1 MNEIKSFL
9 KKLKAYDLVV
19 IAFYIFLTFL
29 HLIFYDKIFNS
40 GRWIIINAGIISLAF
55 LLAFLEDRYINRVWR
70 ILHYWYIAPLILLTF
85 KELYFMIKPIR
96 GMDYDFLFINIDRFL
111 FGGDPTKFFY
121 HIANPFLTEILQI
134 VYGSFYLLPIIL
146 CLSLLR
152 KKRYVATDFAL
163 FSVVYGFFLSYLGYF
178 LLPGI
183 GPRFTLHD
191 FNSVNQ
197 ALPGLYLTNFL
208 REVVNAGE
216 SIPAGTI
223 NPADLVQRDVFPSG
237 HTMITLIVMYLSI
250 KLKSRSRYFFIP
262 VGSLLIFSTV
272 YLWYHYVI
280 DLIAGALFMMFAMW
294 SGKYIFNWWR
304 RKIHKEEF
312 EYLKH

>member
-19 IAFYIFLTFL
+19 IAFYIFLTIL

-40 GRWIIINAGIISLAF
+40 SRWIIMNAGIISLAF
-55 LLAFLEDRYINRVWR
+55 LLAFLEDRYTNRVWR

-85 KELYFMIKPIR
+85 KELYYMIKPIR

-121 HIANPFLTEILQI
+121 HIANPLLTEILQI

-183 GPRFTLHD
+183 GPRFILHD

>member
-9 KKLKAYDLVV
+9 KKLKAFDLVV
-19 IAFYIFLTFL
+19 IAFYIFLTIL
-29 HLIFYDKIFNS
+29 HLIFYDKILNS
-40 GRWIIINAGIISLAF
+40 GIWILVNGGTISLAF
-55 LLAFLEDRYINRVWR
+55 LLAFLEDRYTNRVWR

-96 GMDYDFLFINIDRFL
+96 GIDYDFLFINIDRFL
-111 FGGDPTKFFY
+111 FGGDPTKFLY

-134 VYGSFYLLPIIL
+134 VYGTFYLLPIIL

-163 FSVVYGFFLSYLGYF
+163 FSIVYGFFLSYLGYF

-208 REVVNAGE
+208 REVVNVGE

-304 RKIHKEEF
+304 DKIHKEKF

>member
-19 IAFYIFLTFL
+19 IAFYIFLTIL
-29 HLIFYDKIFNS
+29 HLIFFDKILNS
-40 GRWIIINAGIISLAF
+40 SGWIVINAGIVSLAF
-55 LLAFLEDRYINRVWR
+55 LLAFLEDRYTNRVWR

-85 KELYFMIKPIR
+85 KELYYMIKPIR

-121 HIANPFLTEILQI
+121 HIANPLLTEILQI

-304 RKIHKEEF
+304 RKIHKEGF

>member
-1 MNEIKSFL
+1 
-9 KKLKAYDLVV
+9 
-19 IAFYIFLTFL
+19 
-29 HLIFYDKIFNS
+29 
-40 GRWIIINAGIISLAF
+40 
-55 LLAFLEDRYINRVWR
+55 
-70 ILHYWYIAPLILLTF
+70 
-85 KELYFMIKPIR
+85 MIKPIR

-121 HIANPFLTEILQI
+121 QIANPFLTEILQM

-191 FNSVNQ
+191 FNLVNQ

-216 SIPAGTI
+216 SIPAGTV

-262 VGSLLIFSTV
+262 IGSLLIFSTV

-280 DLIAGALFMMFAMW
+280 DLIAGVFFMTFAMW

-304 RKIHKEEF
+304 RKTHKEEF

>member
-9 KKLKAYDLVV
+9 KKLKAFDLVV
-19 IAFYIFLTFL
+19 IAFYIFLTIL
-29 HLIFYDKIFNS
+29 HLIFYDKINNS
-40 GRWIIINAGIISLAF
+40 GRWVLVNGGIISLAF
-55 LLAFLEDRYINRVWR
+55 LLAFLEDRYSKRVWR

-96 GMDYDFLFINIDRFL
+96 GIDYDFLFINIDRFL
-111 FGGDPTKFFY
+111 FGGDPTKFLY
-121 HIANPFLTEILQI
+121 QLANPLLTEILQI

-163 FSVVYGFFLSYLGYF
+163 FSIVYGFFLSYLGYF

-191 FNSVNQ
+191 FDTINQ
-197 ALPGLYLTNFL
+197 ALPGLYFTNFL
-208 REVVNAGE
+208 REVVNVGE

-280 DLIAGALFMMFAMW
+280 DLIAGTLFMMFAMW

>member
-9 KKLKAYDLVV
+9 KKLKAFDLVV
-19 IAFYIFLTFL
+19 IAFYIFLTIL

-40 GRWIIINAGIISLAF
+40 SRWIIMNAGIISLAF
-55 LLAFLEDRYINRVWR
+55 LLAFLEDRYTNRIWR

-121 HIANPFLTEILQI
+121 HLANPFLTEILQI

-163 FSVVYGFFLSYLGYF
+163 FSIVYGFFLSYLGYF

-191 FNSVNQ
+191 FNSLNQ

-208 REVVNAGE
+208 REVVNVGE

>member
-19 IAFYIFLTFL
+19 IAFYIFLTIL

-55 LLAFLEDRYINRVWR
+55 LLAFLEDRYTNRVWR
-70 ILHYWYIAPLILLTF
+70 IFHYWYIAPLILFTF

-208 REVVNAGE
+208 REVVNVGE

>member
-19 IAFYIFLTFL
+19 IAFYIFLTIL
-29 HLIFYDKIFNS
+29 HLIFYDKILNS
-40 GRWIIINAGIISLAF
+40 SGWIVINAGIVSLAF
-55 LLAFLEDRYINRVWR
+55 LLAFLEDRYANRVWR

-85 KELYFMIKPIR
+85 KELYYMIKPIR

-121 HIANPFLTEILQI
+121 HLANPFLTEILQI

-163 FSVVYGFFLSYLGYF
+163 FSVVYGFFLSYLGYY

-237 HTMITLIVMYLSI
+237 HTMITLIVIYLSI

-304 RKIHKEEF
+304 RKIYKEEF